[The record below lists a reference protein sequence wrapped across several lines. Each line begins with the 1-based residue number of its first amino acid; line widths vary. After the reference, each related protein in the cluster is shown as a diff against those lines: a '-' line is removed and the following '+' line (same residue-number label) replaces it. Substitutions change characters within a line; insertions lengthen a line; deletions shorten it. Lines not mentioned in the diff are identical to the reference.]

1 MDNFF
6 NLPID
11 ALFYVYLGIGAILIF
26 IFGYFVSKKRKNAN
40 EGFFL
45 IAFFS
50 AILFFSVLIWFD
62 AASKELFMGT
72 MPWLANMVFGGFL
85 LLIYLVVAWFI
96 LKRKIV
102 N

>member
-45 IAFFS
+45 IAFLV
-50 AILFFSVLIWFD
+50 LFCS
-62 AASKELFMGT
+62 
-72 MPWLANMVFGGFL
+72 LA
-85 LLIYLVVAWFI
+85 Y
-96 LKRKIV
+96 
-102 N
+102 